1 MIWEDPS
8 NMSNVWSSQAVRSH
22 AHDARKI
29 AHLPTERARR
39 GFNGTTTTPVE
50 AVRAIELVRDGEAPR
65 RQPRR
70 DVQPRSRSEILNRVV
85 NILIACIALA
95 ILSPILLL
103 VAIAIKLTS
112 RGPALYS
119 QTRVGLDRRRSRID
133 ALYDR
138 REQDSGGRIFTIY
151 KFRSMYI
158 DAEQKSGAV
167 WAQQNDPRVTLV
179 GRFLRRTRID
189 ELPQLVNVIRGDMN
203 IVGPRPERPSIFARL
218 REDISEYPLRQ
229 RARPGITGWAQI
241 NHSYDSSIDDVRTK
255 VRYDLEY
262 LERQSLAEDLRI
274 MVRTVP
280 VMLFKKGGW

>member
-1 MIWEDPS
+1 MIWEEQG
-8 NMSNVWSSQAVRSH
+8 NVWSSQAVRTH
-22 AHDARKI
+22 AHDGRKV
-29 AHLPTERARR
+29 AHLPAERARR
-39 GFNGTTTTPVE
+39 GFAGITTPTE
-50 AVRAIELVRDGEAPR
+50 PVRTIELVRDGDSPR
-65 RQPRR
+65 KPPR
-70 DVQPRSRSEILNRVV
+70 VEVEPRSRSEILNRVV
-85 NILIACIALA
+85 NILIACLALV
-95 ILSPILLL
+95 ILAPILLL

-112 RGPALYS
+112 RGPVFYS

-133 ALYDR
+133 
-138 REQDSGGRIFTIY
+138 GGRIFTIY

-158 DAEQKSGAV
+158 DAEQQSGAV

-179 GRFLRRTRID
+179 GRFLRRTRLD
-189 ELPQLVNVIRGDMN
+189 EFPQLVNVIRGDMN

-241 NHSYDSSIDDVRTK
+241 NHNYDSSIEDVRTK

>member
-1 MIWEDPS
+1 MIWEEQG
-8 NMSNVWSSQAVRSH
+8 NVWSSQAVRSH
-22 AHDARKI
+22 AHDGRKVT
-29 AHLPTERARR
+29 HLPAERARR
-39 GFNGTTTTPVE
+39 GIAGLSTPTE
-50 AVRAIELVRDGEAPR
+50 PVRTIELVRDGDSPR
-65 RQPRR
+65 KPPRAE
-70 DVQPRSRSEILNRVV
+70 VQPRSRSEILNRVV
-85 NILIACIALA
+85 NILIACIALV

-119 QTRVGLDRRRSRID
+119 QTRVGLDRRRGRID

-158 DAEQKSGAV
+158 DAEQQSGAV
-167 WAQQNDPRVTLV
+167 WAQRNDPRVTLV
-179 GRFLRRTRID
+179 GRFLRRARLD

-241 NHSYDSSIDDVRTK
+241 NHNYDSSLDDVRTK

>member
-1 MIWEDPS
+1 MIWEEQG
-8 NMSNVWSSQAVRSH
+8 NVWSSQAIRNH
-22 AHDARKI
+22 AHDGRKV
-29 AHLPTERARR
+29 AHLPAERARR
-39 GFNGTTTTPVE
+39 SFSGIATPAE
-50 AVRAIELVRDGEAPR
+50 AVRTIELVRDGDAPR
-65 RQPRR
+65 KPPRVE
-70 DVQPRSRSEILNRVV
+70 VQPRSRSEILNRVV
-85 NILIACIALA
+85 NILIACIALV
-95 ILSPILLL
+95 ILSPILIL

-112 RGPALYS
+112 RGPVVYS

-158 DAEQKSGAV
+158 DAEQASGAV
-167 WAQQNDPRVTLV
+167 WAQRNDPRVTLV
-179 GRFLRRTRID
+179 GRFLRRTRVD

-241 NHSYDSSIDDVRTK
+241 NHNYDSSIEDVRTK

>member
-1 MIWEDPS
+1 MIWEDLG
-8 NMSNVWSSQAVRSH
+8 NVWSTQAVRSH
-22 AHDARKI
+22 ANDARKV
-29 AHLPTERARR
+29 AHLPTERTRR
-39 GFNGTTTTPVE
+39 GGFAGGATPAE
-50 AVRAIELVRDGEAPR
+50 SVRTIELVRDGEHPR
-65 RQPRR
+65 RPQRP

-85 NILIACIALA
+85 NILIACIALM

-112 RGPALYS
+112 CGPVFYS

-158 DAEQKSGAV
+158 DAEQQSGAV
-167 WAQQNDPRVTLV
+167 WAQQNDPRVTFV
-179 GRFLRRTRID
+179 GRFLRRARLD

-218 REDISEYPLRQ
+218 REDITEYPLRQ

-241 NHSYDSSIDDVRTK
+241 NHSYDASIDDVRTK